1 MIHMKINGNAKG
13 KKGELEFAHLLED
26 NGFKA
31 RRGQQY
37 SGTETT
43 ADIISELPYH
53 FEVKRVERLN
63 IDKAIE
69 QAIKDCG
76 DNIPVVAHRKNHK
89 DWLITM
95 KFDDWIQIIKKETEE
110 L

>member
-1 MIHMKINGNAKG
+1 MSKINSKQKG
-13 KKGELEFAHLLED
+13 KKGELEFSHLLKKH
-26 NGFKA
+26 GFEA

-43 ADIISELPYH
+43 ADIISELDRLH

-63 IDKAIE
+63 IDNAIE
-69 QAIKDCG
+69 QAVKDCG
-76 DNIPVVAHRKNHK
+76 DKIPVVAHRKNRK

-95 KFDDWIQIIKKETEE
+95 KFDDWIELIKKVYK
-110 L
+110 